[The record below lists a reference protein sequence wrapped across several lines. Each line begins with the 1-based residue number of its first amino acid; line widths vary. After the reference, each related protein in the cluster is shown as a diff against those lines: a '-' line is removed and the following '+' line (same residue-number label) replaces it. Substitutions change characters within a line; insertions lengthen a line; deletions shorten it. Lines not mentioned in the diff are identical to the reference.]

1 MRVLHADTL
10 DFRFEPRRW
19 AFADDR
25 RAEIDAHFTKAQRA
39 NPRLWNGRV
48 LILNDWSLNA
58 GTASGTFF
66 ETDYASFRAWLDWG
80 GPDGGVTDC
89 FASAVVVASDGAFLL
104 GEMAAHTA
112 NAGRIYFPCGTPGL
126 EDVRRGK
133 VDLAYSLGRELRE
146 ETGLDIVQF
155 AAERGWTLI
164 EGRSRLVVFK
174 VVRAPWTGG
183 ELKAR
188 VLRFLRDGGDDE
200 LAAIHLVCGPEDLV
214 PSMPEYV
221 AAFFRHRWS

>member
-1 MRVLHADTL
+1 MKVLHADAL

-25 RAEIDAHFTKAQRA
+25 RVEIDAHFAETQRA

-58 GTASGTFF
+58 GIASGTFL

-80 GPDGGVTDC
+80 RPDAGVMDC

-112 NAGRIYFPCGTPGL
+112 NAGRVYFPCGTPGL
-126 EDVRRGK
+126 EDVRGGK

-146 ETGLDIVQF
+146 ETGLDIAQF
-155 AAERGWTLI
+155 SDEPGWTVI

-174 VVRAPWTGG
+174 IVRAPWPGE
-183 ELKAR
+183 ELKAC
-188 VLRFLRDGGDDE
+188 VLRFLQDGGDDE
-200 LAAIHLVCGPEDLV
+200 LAAIHLVRGPEDLA
-214 PSMPEYV
+214 PSMPDYV
-221 AAFFRHRWS
+221 AAFFRARWI